1 MPRLVRLHDN
11 VQTDFTWASATS
23 TQRWN
28 AFHFGAKSTRYLLGS
43 VVLALTCTPAAAA
56 DFGICCMK
64 AAREQFNV
72 VIFDAPW
79 SACGVEPAFDFT
91 KDTPLNSVNASL
103 GWCKEHC
110 GGYQASVTSQWLLPL
125 ATWVIPPFTLLILCS
140 IGEPG
145 NRWPFRPHCSIGEP
159 KKDWPFKP
167 LCYWV
172 TEYLAILGD
181 PASAICGG
189 FSELWVNARL
199 AEMLSKTPKRENKKE
214 PGGVPNDTIVGFAM
228 VAGQTELS
236 GLRLEISPRPD
247 DSPNEKTG
255 TYASDVP
262 VIKGDLD
269 DDACKALE
277 RGIRTVLRARID
289 FVNGVTLPVVLALAT
304 TASVFYT
311 AYQTIG
317 DSDTA
322 FGLAFGIW
330 YSWVIVLAV
339 VSNSSVASAN
349 PGVAAAAVGDSLPL
363 SPRTVPLRDRMRNT
377 KEWRYWA
384 LKSLGEK
391 PPSSFFWPYLCGQ
404 AISWIIVAF
413 FCACAATISY
423 NTPTIGIG
431 CRSFSFMLYGS
442 LAAIVALLMMLRDWA
457 VQRYGPK
464 AQRVRFLKSIYI
476 FLVALNAFVLVF
488 STIAQL
494 VGLYRSCFCQH
505 FGPLSSVLELSTGNA
520 QSIDNARKT
529 WIPVGFVAYTGVW
542 LVCGVAIGLRAYVAS
557 HIKEFLGD

>member
-11 VQTDFTWASATS
+11 VQTEFTWASATS

-79 SACGVEPAFDFT
+79 SACGVDPAFDFT
-91 KDTPLNSVNASL
+91 KDTPLSSVNASL

-110 GGYQASVTSQWLLPL
+110 SGYQASVTSQWLLPL

-140 IGEPG
+140 IGE
-145 NRWPFRPHCSIGEP
+145 H
-159 KKDWPFKP
+159 KKDWPFSF

-199 AEMLSKTPKRENKKE
+199 AEKLSKNPKREHQKD
-214 PGGVPNDTIVGFAM
+214 PFNDAIVGFAM
-228 VAGQTELS
+228 IAGQTELS
-236 GLRLEISPRPD
+236 GLRLEISPRPN

-269 DDACKALE
+269 HDACKALE

-304 TASVFYT
+304 TASVFYG

-349 PGVAAAAVGDSLPL
+349 PGVAAAAAVGGPLRL
-363 SPRTVPLRDRMRNT
+363 SPRTVPLRDRVRNT
-377 KEWRYWA
+377 EEWKFWA
-384 LKSLGEK
+384 LKRPEEEK
-391 PPSSFFWPYLCGQ
+391 SPSSFPWLYLCGQ
-404 AISWIIVAF
+404 VISWIIVAF

-442 LAAIVALLMMLRDWA
+442 LAAIVALLMVLRDWA
-457 VQRYGPK
+457 
-464 AQRVRFLKSIYI
+464 AQRPKRNPWGVKVLKSIYI

-520 QSIDNARKT
+520 RSIDNARKT
-529 WIPVGFVAYTGVW
+529 WIPVGFVAYTGAW
-542 LVCGVAIGLRAYVAS
+542 LVCGVAIGFRTYVAS
-557 HIKEFLGD
+557 HIKDFLGD

>member
-1 MPRLVRLHDN
+1 MPRLVKLRDD
-11 VQTDFTWASATS
+11 VQAKSARASATS
-23 TQRWN
+23 TQRRN
-28 AFHFGAKSTRYLLGS
+28 AFHFDAKSARYLLGS

-56 DFGICCMK
+56 DFGIYCMK
-64 AAREQFNV
+64 AAREQFD
-72 VIFDAPW
+72 VIITDAPW
-79 SACGVEPAFDFT
+79 SACGVDPAFDFT

-125 ATWVIPPFTLLILCS
+125 ATWVIPPFTLLMLCS
-140 IGEPG
+140 IGE
-145 NRWPFRPHCSIGEP
+145 H
-159 KKDWPFKP
+159 KKDWPFSL

-199 AEMLSKTPKRENKKE
+199 AKRLSKKPKRENQKE
-214 PGGVPNDTIVGFAM
+214 FREEFNDAIVGFAM
-228 VAGQTELS
+228 VAGQTEFNDLQPIS
-236 GLRLEISPRPD
+236 SEISPQSND
-247 DSPNEKTG
+247 GLNEKTG
-255 TYASDVP
+255 ICASDVP
-262 VIKGDLD
+262 VANGNLGR
-269 DDACKALE
+269 DACKALE
-277 RGIRTVLRARID
+277 RGITTVLRARID
-289 FVNGVTLPVVLALAT
+289 FVNGVALPVVLALAT
-304 TASVFYT
+304 TASVFFG
-311 AYQTIG
+311 AYQTLG

-349 PGVAAAAVGDSLPL
+349 PGVAAAAVGDSLRL

-391 PPSSFFWPYLCGQ
+391 PPSSSFWPYLCGQ
-404 AISWIIVAF
+404 VMSWIIVAF

-457 VQRYGPK
+457 AQTYGPK
-464 AQRVRFLKSIYI
+464 TQRVRFLKSIYA
-476 FLVALNAFVLVF
+476 FLVALNAFVLAF
-488 STIAQL
+488 CTIAQL
-494 VGLYRSCFCQH
+494 VGLFRSCFCQH

-529 WIPVGFVAYTGVW
+529 
-542 LVCGVAIGLRAYVAS
+542 
-557 HIKEFLGD
+557 

>member
-11 VQTDFTWASATS
+11 VQTEFTWASATS

-79 SACGVEPAFDFT
+79 SACGVDPAFDFT
-91 KDTPLNSVNASL
+91 KDTPLRSVNASL

-140 IGEPG
+140 IGE
-145 NRWPFRPHCSIGEP
+145 H
-159 KKDWPFKP
+159 KKDWPFSL

-199 AEMLSKTPKRENKKE
+199 AETLSKNPKRENQKE
-214 PGGVPNDTIVGFAM
+214 SGGVFNDAIVGFAM

-269 DDACKALE
+269 HDACKALE

-349 PGVAAAAVGDSLPL
+349 PGVAAAAVGDSLRL